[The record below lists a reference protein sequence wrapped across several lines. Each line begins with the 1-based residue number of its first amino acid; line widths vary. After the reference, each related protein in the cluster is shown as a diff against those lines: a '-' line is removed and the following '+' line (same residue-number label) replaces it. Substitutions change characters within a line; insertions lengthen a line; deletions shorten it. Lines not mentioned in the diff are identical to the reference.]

1 MPVSFQGNPLI
12 FSIYLKK
19 YLSMKKTI
27 FSFVILS
34 ALSFGACN
42 NAADNNHEGHEAA
55 VNTPADTAVHATTTD
70 ESEVKIIAAT
80 FKDVDGKIAAS
91 IKSVVD
97 AYLQVKNALVEDNA
111 ADAARFAAGITSAL
125 KGLDKSLL
133 TADQKT
139 VFDAAEANLKS
150 GAAELEKQPAD
161 IAAQRT
167 HFYTLS
173 QGVYELAKA
182 FGSGR
187 PLFHDHCPMARDNQG
202 ALWIS
207 EIREVK
213 NPYFGADML
222 TCGTVEEVIN

>member
-1 MPVSFQGNPLI
+1 
-12 FSIYLKK
+12 
-19 YLSMKKTI
+19 MKKTI
-27 FSFVILS
+27 FSFFILS

-42 NAADNNHEGHEAA
+42 NAAENTHEAHETA
-55 VNTPADTAVHATTTD
+55 ESVTADTTAHVSTSDVA
-70 ESEVKIIAAT
+70 EVKAIAAT
-80 FKDVDGKIAAS
+80 FTVVDGQVLAS
-91 IKSVVD
+91 VKSIVD
-97 AYLQVKNALVEDNA
+97 AYLMVKNALVADNA
-111 ADAARFAAGITSAL
+111 ADAAKAAAGITSAL

-133 TADQKT
+133 TADQKM
-139 VFDAAEANLKS
+139 VFDAAEAGLKT

-182 FGSGR
+182 FGAGR
-187 PLFHDHCPMARDNQG
+187 PLYHDHCPMARDNQG

-207 EIREVK
+207 ELKDVK